1 MSDHE
6 ENWIDKL
13 RAVAAERQQQ
23 PRKRTLGTMFGAMG
37 SAIGTILGKT
47 SHVILKANREGGTPI
62 LRKETVMKK
71 DQPFRILIVDDYQIV
86 RRGIRAVLQEEP
98 GCEVVGEAAEGFD
111 ALKKAEDL
119 QPDVVLLDISLPE
132 LNGLSAASRI
142 REVAPTSEIIFLSYH
157 QSPEVV
163 CEAFKIGAKGFICKS
178 DLAHE
183 LLDAVRAI
191 GRKEIFLSRGV
202 AYLRS
207 RLTGIHDQP
216 LRKAG

>member
-1 MSDHE
+1 VSDHE

-132 LNGLSAASRI
+132 LNGLSAAYRI
-142 REVAPTSEIIFLSYH
+142 HQVAPQSKILFVSYH
-157 QSPEVV
+157 DSPEVV
-163 CEAFKIGAKGFICKS
+163 CEAFNAGAKGFICKS

-183 LLDAVRAI
+183 LVEAVRAI
-191 GRKEIFLSRGV
+191 GRKEIFLSQTV
-202 AYLRS
+202 AHLRS
-207 RLTGIHDQP
+207 RLTGIPDQP
-216 LRKAG
+216 MRKAG

>member
-6 ENWIDKL
+6 QSWIDKF
-13 RAVAAERQQQ
+13 RAAAADREP
-23 PRKRTLGTMFGAMG
+23 PRKRIVGSMLGAMA
-37 SAIGTILGKT
+37 SVVDKIVRKSFNFMGKA
-47 SHVILKANREGGTPI
+47 KGPGAAPKP
-62 LRKETVMKK
+62 RKEAVMVRHR
-71 DQPFRILIVDDYQIV
+71 PFRILIVDDYQIV
-86 RRGIRAVLQEEP
+86 RRGIRAILQEEP

-119 QPDVVLLDISLPE
+119 QPDVILLDISLPE
-132 LNGLSAASRI
+132 LNGLSAAVRI
-142 REVAPTSEIIFLSYH
+142 HEVAPTSEIVFLSHH

-163 CEAFKIGAKGFICKS
+163 CEAFNTGAKGFICKS

-191 GRKEIFLSRGV
+191 GRKEIYLSQGV

-216 LRKAG
+216 MREAS

>member
-6 ENWIDKL
+6 ESWIDKF
-13 RAVAAERQQQ
+13 RAAAADREP
-23 PRKRTLGTMFGAMG
+23 PRKTILGTMLGAMG
-37 SAIGTILGKT
+37 SVVDRIVRKT
-47 SHVILKANREGGTPI
+47 FNSVGNAKGPGAAPEA
-62 LRKETVMKK
+62 RKEGVMERYH
-71 DQPFRILIVDDYQIV
+71 PLRILIVDDYQIV
-86 RRGIRAVLQEEP
+86 RRGIRAILLEEP
-98 GCEVVGEAAEGFD
+98 GYEVVAEAAEGFD

-119 QPDVVLLDISLPE
+119 QPYVVLLDISLPE